1 MAMNYASKY
10 EKKVAERFKLKSL
23 TEAAI
28 NKDYTW
34 AGVNSINVYSVSTTA
49 LGDYVMTANGTA
61 RYGTP
66 VDAANTIQTL
76 TVSKDRAFSII
87 NDKKFMD
94 DTQGVMESG
103 KILARQTDELIIPE
117 IDTYRLAV
125 MNTAAIAAGGETLVA
140 GAVVALGVAITKDN
154 AYLSLL
160 NGAEYFGNNKVPMNG
175 RICYCKYS
183 FYNFLKLDPSFMLA
197 SEIAMNERING
208 IVGMVDGIKIVPVPS
223 TYLPATVEF
232 ILCHPESTV
241 GADKLED
248 YKIHDNPPG
257 ISGNLIE
264 GRIRYDAFVLT
275 AKTKGVYTHLNA

>member
-1 MAMNYASKY
+1 MAINYASKY

-23 TEAAI
+23 TESAI

-49 LGDYVMTANGTA
+49 LGDYVMTANGIA

-66 VDAANTIQTL
+66 TDAANTIQTL

-87 NDKKFMD
+87 NDKKFQD

-117 IDTYRLAV
+117 IDAYRLAV
-125 MNTAAIAAGGETLVA
+125 MNTAAIAAGGETLVG
-140 GAVVALGVAITKDN
+140 GAVQASGVAITASN

-175 RICYCKYS
+175 RICFCTYA

-208 IVGMVDGIKIVPVPS
+208 MVGMVDGIKIVPVPS
-223 TYLPATVEF
+223 SYLPTSVAF
-232 ILCHPESTV
+232 ILCHPAATV

-257 ISGNLIE
+257 ISGALIE
-264 GRIRYDAFVLT
+264 GRVRYDSFVLT
-275 AKTKGVYTHLNA
+275 AKSKGVYTHLIA